1 MMCTQQN
8 ILHKT
13 STRSCAVCVARLAKD
28 FPKTC
33 QDCKS
38 MATKIMHK
46 CPGLAQNLAQ
56 DAKIII
62 CSNQDHRQDF

>member
-1 MMCTQQN
+1 MGMMCTQQN

-33 QDCKS
+33 QDLKRIC
-38 MATKIMHK
+38 MAAKIMHK
-46 CPGLAQNLAQ
+46 CPGLAAQ
-56 DAKIII
+56 DAKIIWYP
-62 CSNQDHRQDF
+62 